1 MDFGSDSIYS
11 HLVSDGSH
19 SLRAVFDGVGGVDVY
34 IDGSLDT
41 TLSGVSTSAQSI
53 SLEHIGGVRAG
64 ASVSNL
70 SLTSTPES
78 SGGISSVSGA
88 ASLQSITQESIASA
102 IQNVA
107 SFRAQNGALQN
118 QLLLAGEQLSI
129 NRINLEAAKGRIVD
143 VEVASESVQLARTNI
158 LASVGSRVLGQ
169 ANDLQSIALRLIQ

>member
-1 MDFGSDSIYS
+1 M
-11 HLVSDGSH
+11 
-19 SLRAVFDGVGGVDVY
+19 
-34 IDGSLDT
+34 
-41 TLSGVSTSAQSI
+41 
-53 SLEHIGGVRAG
+53 
-64 ASVSNL
+64 
-70 SLTSTPES
+70 
-78 SGGISSVSGA
+78 
-88 ASLQSITQESIASA
+88 QSITQETIASA